1 MDDTRDLITT
11 GTAAELLG
19 VSPQTVRRWAD
30 SGDLPSVRTPGNQR
44 RFRRSAVVALL
55 AVPEV
60 WRREAR

>member
-44 RFRRSAVVALL
+44 RFRRAAVEALL
-55 AVPEV
+55 AMPEV
-60 WRREAR
+60 AS